1 MSLCT
6 LSLNRANNRD
16 YVDNKLLWYFNTED
30 ALRQHNLM
38 EFSTPLKDNDL
49 NDGYNCSASHEAGWW
64 YTDCKFALL
73 TAKFGP
79 YNTISKYKGITW
91 FPDCDGSHFATY
103 ARMMIK
109 PT

>member
-1 MSLCT
+1 
-6 LSLNRANNRD
+6 
-16 YVDNKLLWYFNTED
+16 
-30 ALRQHNLM
+30 M